1 MIYLDSA
8 ATTKPYDEV
17 VEVIEKYL
25 KEMWMNPSSLYSP
38 SKQIAV
44 DIVSAK
50 ETIADFVNC
59 RPEEIYFTS
68 CGSESNC
75 WAIQGFVN
83 ACMYR
88 GKTPSIVTTTIEHKS
103 IIDCVEHL
111 NCDFHFIGVDS
122 NGEVNEES
130 LIDVLKSIPAD
141 NKILVSIQYA
151 NNEIGTIQNISNLIN
166 IAHSYGAIFHTDAT
180 QVFGQKKIDVDFY
193 DIDMFTASGHK
204 IHASKGIGLL
214 YISNKVRNYVLPLI
228 YGSQMNGMRGGTE
241 NVPYIMGL
249 KKAVEIRSKLLDNSS
264 FDSGMREKRDY
275 LLHKLRQYFDIS
287 INGREDN
294 RLSSNLN
301 ITFQQDISAEALIYM
316 LDMCEIYFSS
326 GSACN
331 SHSAKPSYV
340 LKAIG
345 LSDDEAMRTIRIT
358 LPENISLDDIDK
370 VISEFKKQIDLMQ
383 QPEF

>member
-17 VEVIEKYL
+17 IEVVEKYL
-25 KEMWMNPSSLYSP
+25 KELWMNPSSLYSP
-38 SKQIAV
+38 SKKIAV
-44 DIVSAK
+44 DITNAR
-50 ETIADFVNC
+50 ETIADFINC

-83 ACMYR
+83 ACMYK
-88 GKTPSIVTTTIEHKS
+88 GKAPSVVTTLIEHKS

-111 NCDFHFIGVDS
+111 NCDFHFVKVNSD
-122 NGEVNEES
+122 GEVDEES
-130 LIDVLKSIPAD
+130 LIRILKSIPAN

-151 NNEIGTIQNISNLIN
+151 NNEVGTIQNISKLIN

-180 QVFGQKKIDVDFY
+180 QIFGQKKIDVEFY
-193 DIDMFTASGHK
+193 GIDMLTASGHK
-204 IHASKGIGLL
+204 VHAPKGIGLL
-214 YISNKVRNYVLPLI
+214 YINNTVKDSVLPLI

-249 KKAVEIRSKLLDNSS
+249 KKAIELRSKLLD
-264 FDSGMREKRDY
+264 DSLFETKIKNKRDY
-275 LLHKLRQYFDIS
+275 LLREFKKYFDIKV
-287 INGREDN
+287 NGSMNN

-358 LPENISLDDIDK
+358 LPENITFDEIDET
-370 VISEFKKQIDLMQ
+370 ISEFKKQIDLMK